1 MQTSIQVLLPLL
13 TLLGLLPFWA
23 IASRPVHCPTND
35 TGGKWTSNLPP
46 IAKFP
51 RQEHITLFI
60 PPANILIIG
69 GIIPSPNSDPTNPW
83 PTTDLVQLYD
93 TAATP
98 GGSNWTELPH
108 LPIPLNHANA
118 AYVNGRIYVLL
129 GLEVTADGSWRGT
142 PRSWV
147 LDFEKWRICS
157 GANTGKKL
165 RKVCAKP
172 ILWEELPTL
181 PEDLVPRGSAAV
193 GVHGDKIYL
202 AGGMTVLQAWQGGM
216 QDSVGSV
223 VVFDTHRKRWVTEVN
238 KKINDLPAPRDHAGV
253 AVVEGIM
260 YVLGGR
266 DHGQVNVR
274 DTVFALDIRSEK
286 AASKGW
292 RIKEG
297 RMPTARGGVAAAAV
311 GRRIFTFGG
320 EGNSAPGANGVFNQ
334 TEAYD
339 VRTDS
344 WQRLGPMRLPRHGT
358 YAAAV
363 DGKIYIPGGG
373 VQIGAGPVDVFD
385 AFEPCIEG

>member
-1 MQTSIQVLLPLL
+1 MQTFIHVLLPFL
-13 TLLGLLPFWA
+13 TLLPFWA
-23 IASRPVHCPTND
+23 IATKPIHCQTNNAA
-35 TGGKWTSNLPP
+35 GGKWTSDLPP

-60 PPANILIIG
+60 PPSNILIIG

-93 TAATP
+93 TATP

-108 LPIPLNHANA
+108 LPIPLNHGNA
-118 AYVNGRIYVLL
+118 AYVKGKIYVLL

-157 GANTGKKL
+157 SGKKH
-165 RKVCAKP
+165 KVCAAAKP
-172 ILWEELPTL
+172 PVLWEELPTL
-181 PEDLVPRGSAAV
+181 PKDLVARGSAAV
-193 GVHGDKIYL
+193 GVYGDKIYL
-202 AGGMTVLQAWQGGM
+202 AGGMTVLQPWQGGM

-223 VVFDTHRKRWVTEVN
+223 VVFDTHRKRWLTEVN
-238 KKINDLPAPRDHAGV
+238 KKVDDLPAPRDHAGV

-292 RIKEG
+292 TIKKG
-297 RMPTARGGVAAAAV
+297 RMPTARGGIAAAAV
-311 GRRIFTFGG
+311 GKRIFTFGG
-320 EGNSAPGANGVFNQ
+320 EGNSEPGANGVFNQ

-339 VRTDS
+339 VGTDS

-363 DGKIYIPGGG
+363 GGRIYIPGGG
-373 VQIGAGPVDVFD
+373 VQTSAGPVDVVD
-385 AFEPCIEG
+385 AFEPCIGSK